1 MALSDVSETE
11 VDIGAPEEE
20 LAWQELHT
28 FRCTLPL
35 QASLREVLRNLDRVD
50 DRECLEVGAVNG
62 AFSQQLRRRGG
73 TWQSLATDSVTA
85 KRVASVLEE
94 DVPVLDRGL
103 PFEKKRFDIIVIH
116 SALERFSDDVAFIE
130 DCHRVLKPDGRLLVL
145 VARIKPYTAIRTFR
159 SLFGVTS
166 EFRGHVRPGYTEL
179 QLFAVLKNGF
189 DVLHMKSYSRFFSEF
204 VSVFVERLAFGRGNS
219 GAIPPGRYPRRVLS
233 IGGFFYKIAEQFDML
248 LLFNRGHRLVAV
260 GKRRGWRPRD
270 APILVDGRS
279 ISEAVLSRTFQ

>member
-11 VDIGAPEEE
+11 VDIGAPDEE

-35 QASLREVLRNLDRVD
+35 QASLREVLRNLDRID
-50 DRECLEVGAVNG
+50 DCDCLEVGAVNG

-73 TWQSLATDSVTA
+73 RWQSLATDSATA

-130 DCHRVLKPDGRLLVL
+130 ECHRVLKPDGRLLAL
-145 VARIKPYTAIRTFR
+145 VARIKPYTAIRSLR
-159 SLFGVTS
+159 SLFGVTP
-166 EFRGHVRPGYTEL
+166 ELRGHVRPGYTEL
-179 QLFAVLKNGF
+179 QLFTVLKNGF

-204 VSVFVERLAFGRGNS
+204 VSVFVERLAFGRGN
-219 GAIPPGRYPRRVLS
+219 GAVLPDRYPRRVFS

-279 ISEAVLSRTFQ
+279 ISEAVLSRTIQ